1 MPRSLVLQADWA
13 FGRYFDAA
21 MRNATTP
28 EERLNVRRTACVFGG
43 AARRAKCAE
52 RSLDACLP
60 RSNVH
65 PTQLT
70 QAIVWLCKK
79 ADGGLRLNCSDL
91 LMRACIISEPYTSLN
106 RMLHDADVTAVASV
120 LFTAHYHGVRCSSPN
135 FDAAC
140 FFQGSAATGPLAEL
154 QTILSNPPSRDKQ
167 YEAAGGGRI
176 RPDGEAIDERPAD
189 L

>member
-21 MRNATTP
+21 MRSATTS
-28 EERLNVRRTACVFGG
+28 EERLHARRTACVFGG

-70 QAIVWLCKK
+70 QAIVWLCEK
-79 ADGGLRLNCSDL
+79 ADGLRLNCSDL

-135 FDAAC
+135 LDAAC
-140 FFQGSAATGPLAEL
+140 FFQGSAASGSLAEL
-154 QTILSNPPSRDKQ
+154 QAILSNPPSRDKQ

-176 RPDGEAIDERPAD
+176 RPEPIDGRPAD